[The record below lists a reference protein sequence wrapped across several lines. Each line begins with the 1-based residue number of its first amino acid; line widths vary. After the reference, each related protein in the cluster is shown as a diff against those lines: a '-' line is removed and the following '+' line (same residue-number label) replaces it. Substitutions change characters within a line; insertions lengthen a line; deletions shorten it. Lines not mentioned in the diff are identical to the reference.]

1 MFYSQLPLITS
12 LVYSICSM
20 LFVAFFTLTERKM
33 LGIIQLRL
41 GPEKSSVLGL
51 FQSFA
56 DMVKLFTKEAYTF
69 QFMNKLIF
77 TLSPII
83 FFFFALLMWMVI
95 PMDVMHHNL
104 NSSMFLLMSIL
115 AVSSYP
121 TLMAGWSSNSKYPLL
136 GAFRS
141 MAQSISYEI
150 SLFIVILSILICQS
164 DFSLE
169 KLQMLQM
176 EMWLL
181 FPLFPLA
188 LIWFVS
194 ILAETNRTPFD
205 FTEGESELVSGFNTE
220 YAGNL
225 FALFFLGEYL
235 FILLI
240 SMITVYMF
248 MNGMKMTSPSY
259 GPKLIVVTY
268 MFILIRA
275 TLPRYRYDMLM
286 NIAWTTMLPIAL
298 AIMAFIL
305 ALTSWNLTYMM

>member
-1 MFYSQLPLITS
+1 
-12 LVYSICSM
+12 M

-41 GPEKSSVLGL
+41 GPEKSSMLGL

-83 FFFFALLMWMVI
+83 FFFLALLLWLVI
-95 PMDVMHHNL
+95 PMDVLHHNL
-104 NSSMFLLMSIL
+104 NSSMFLFMSIL

-121 TLMAGWSSNSKYPLL
+121 TLMAGWASNSKYPLL

-181 FPLFPLA
+181 LPLFPLA

-240 SMITVYMF
+240 SMITVFMF
-248 MNGMKMTSPSY
+248 MKEVSVISATY
-259 GPKLIVVTY
+259 GLKLIVVTY

-286 NIAWTTMLPIAL
+286 NIAWTTMLPLAL
-298 AIMAFIL
+298 AIMALIL
-305 ALTSWNLTYMM
+305 SLTSWNLTHMM